1 MVPSEWSGAEDQ
13 LLSVGLRQ
21 RQASKDRCSSRNT
34 AQIMR
39 VVWVLFADRPAVA
52 RLVSASLPFPAALL
66 ENNLIWFDFLCFY
79 AERLFFHLDRQRHRT
94 LGFHRVNVQLKEEQY
109 RLFFLNKLLFPCQ
122 QQLSQVTGSH
132 RLCVG
137 VVSENSLVQTFFW
150 GFSWAFSRD
159 LFGDI

>member
-66 ENNLIWFDFLCFY
+66 ENNLIWFPLFLCWATFLPSGPSETPSSGLSPSQRS
-79 AERLFFHLDRQRHRT
+79 AEGGTVPALLLKQTPVSMSTTAESGDRKSPSLCWCGVREQFGPNLFLRIL
-94 LGFHRVNVQLKEEQY
+94 LGF
-109 RLFFLNKLLFPCQ
+109 
-122 QQLSQVTGSH
+122 
-132 RLCVG
+132 
-137 VVSENSLVQTFFW
+137 
-150 GFSWAFSRD
+150 
-159 LFGDI
+159 